1 LAEHPDVQR
10 FQRALELRHGVAF
23 DAPDEGLLNELL
35 AADVVWHGAATS
47 DSGEARGAVRV
58 IALWNEPAKP
68 DGSRIEIQDVFAD
81 GLHAIAK
88 LEWSVAGTRSVPQAQ
103 VFHLND
109 DGKVSEL
116 WSLPTD
122 SEVTEALAGNEAVP
136 DHRNLPVFRAAE
148 ETRAGNTFE
157 PDDLAKINA
166 FLREDVR
173 WLGANEDRWS
183 EAAGGRDR
191 VIGLFQAFKQ
201 ATGGTIHMDLHGVFA
216 DDTHALSFV
225 AITADRP
232 DKPGRHMDL
241 KEVNLFHLDA
251 EGRAF
256 EFWGVPNDPA
266 IMDAFWAP

>member
-10 FQRALELRHGVAF
+10 FLQALELRHGVTL
-23 DAPDEGLLNELL
+23 DARDEALLNELL
-35 AADVVWHGAATS
+35 AADVLWHGAAVTGS
-47 DSGEARGAVRV
+47 DEARGAAQV
-58 IALWNEPAKP
+58 IALWKAPARP
-68 DGSRIEIQDVFAD
+68 DGARIEVHDVFAD
-81 GLHAIAK
+81 GLHTIAK
-88 LEWSVAGTRSVPQAQ
+88 LEWSVAGTQAVSQAQ

-109 DGKVSEL
+109 DGKVTEL

-122 SEVTEALAGNEAVP
+122 SEVAEALARNEAVP
-136 DHRNLPVFRAAE
+136 DHRNLPVFRTAE
-148 ETRAGNTFE
+148 ETRARNTFE

-173 WLGANEDRWS
+173 WLGANEDRRS
-183 EAAGGRDR
+183 EAAGGRDQ
-191 VIGLFQAFKQ
+191 VIGLFQTFKQ

-251 EGRAF
+251 DGRAF